1 MPIKTL
7 EQELRYVWLSVSKM
21 YNEEASK
28 YGGSM
33 AIGFA
38 LLSLNPKENTPSTSL
53 GPKMGMEST
62 SLSRTLKFME
72 DENLIKRIPNP
83 DDGRGVLIKL
93 TKRGIEFRNYSKEL
107 IIKFNKTIKRKV
119 GKDAISNLYMVIDEI
134 NKVIKN
140 KEIFK

>member
-107 IIKFNKTIKRKV
+107 IIKFNKIIKRKV
-119 GKDAISNLYMVIDEI
+119 GKDAVSNFYLVIDEI

>member
-1 MPIKTL
+1 MSIKTL

-38 LLSLNPKENTPSTSL
+38 LLSLNPKVSTPSTSL

-119 GKDAISNLYMVIDEI
+119 GKDAVRNFYFVIDEI
-134 NKVIKN
+134 NTVIKN

>member
-7 EQELRYVWLSVSKM
+7 EHELRYVWLSVSKM

-93 TKRGIEFRNYSKEL
+93 TKRGIEIRNYSKEL
-107 IIKFNKTIKRKV
+107 IIKFNKIIKRKV
-119 GKDAISNLYMVIDEI
+119 GKDAVSNFYLVIDEI

>member
-1 MPIKTL
+1 
-7 EQELRYVWLSVSKM
+7 
-21 YNEEASK
+21 
-28 YGGSM
+28 M

-107 IIKFNKTIKRKV
+107 IIKFNKIIKRKV
-119 GKDAISNLYMVIDEI
+119 GKDAVSNFYLVIDEI

>member
-1 MPIKTL
+1 MSIKTL

-119 GKDAISNLYMVIDEI
+119 GKDAVRNFYLVIDEI
-134 NKVIKN
+134 NTVIKN